1 MNAFRTHTGEIVS
14 GERLAA
20 ALASVADDWA
30 DMERAIRREG
40 HYASHVTEAEKDAA
54 LAKGLAFA
62 EQIRKGETTGFT
74 TWQRINTKLTGECV
88 ALFAKA
94 G

>member
-1 MNAFRTHTGEIVS
+1 MNAFRTHTGEIVT

-20 ALASVADDWA
+20 ALSAVADDWA
-30 DMERAIRREG
+30 EMTRAIRRED
-40 HYASHVTEAEKDAA
+40 HYASHVTKARKDEAFAE
-54 LAKGLAFA
+54 GLAFA

-74 TWQRINTKLTGECV
+74 TWQRINAKLTGECI